1 MNQENFIFEILSST
15 NGITKVEPND
25 LLFSRIQRSINNKNT
40 IATKWIWVAAASIA
54 LLVSLN
60 VAFVISNS
68 NKKISD
74 SELLAN
80 SIINNNQLY
89 N

>member
-1 MNQENFIFEILSST
+1 MNQENFIYEILSST

-25 LLFSRIQRSINNKNT
+25 LLFSRIQRSINNKNKV
-40 IATKWIWVAAASIA
+40 ATKWIWIAAASIV

>member
-1 MNQENFIFEILSST
+1 MCQENFIYKILSSA

-25 LLFSRIQRSINNKNT
+25 LLFSRIQRSINNKNKVS
-40 IATKWIWVAAASIA
+40 TKWIWVAAASIL

-60 VAFVISNS
+60 VALVISNS
-68 NKKISD
+68 NTKISD

>member
-1 MNQENFIFEILSST
+1 MNQENFIYGILSST

-25 LLFSRIQRSINNKNT
+25 LLFSRIQISINNKT
-40 IATKWIWVAAASIA
+40 KVVTKWIWAAAASIVV
-54 LLVSLN
+54 LVSVN
-60 VAFVISNS
+60 VALVISNS
-68 NKKISD
+68 NTKITD

-80 SIINNNQLY
+80 SILNNNQLY

>member
-1 MNQENFIFEILSST
+1 MNQENFIYEILNST
-15 NGITKVEPND
+15 NGITKVDPND
-25 LLFSRIQRSINNKNT
+25 LLFSRIQRSINNKNKVS
-40 IATKWIWVAAASIA
+40 TKWIWVVAAFIV

-60 VAFVISNS
+60 VALVISNS
-68 NKKISD
+68 NTKISD
-74 SELLAN
+74 SELLVN